1 MNSFCFQCDFITF
14 FLLFKGLGVDATLVG
29 AGGAGAGFGA
39 SSYEA
44 SSSYSS
50 TGGVGGVGV
59 GGAGFDVAAA
69 AFNSADTNKDGSLS
83 SQEFNNFVQGG
94 L

>member
-1 MNSFCFQCDFITF
+1 MKICLFVLKGFGGDASFA
-14 FLLFKGLGVDATLVG
+14 GGVGGGYGAFESSSSSFSSG
-29 AGGAGAGFGA
+29 AGGAGAGAGF
-39 SSYEA
+39 
-44 SSSYSS
+44 
-50 TGGVGGVGV
+50 

-83 SQEFNNFVQGG
+83 AQEFNNFVQGG